1 MHTRSTFMISNEA
14 TDKHVHVLVLRI
26 NVYKSMALR
35 WLYSTSLTYV

>member
-14 TDKHVHVLVLRI
+14 TDEHVLVLRI

-35 WLYSTSLTYV
+35 W

>member
-14 TDKHVHVLVLRI
+14 TDKPVLVLRI

-35 WLYSTSLTYV
+35 W